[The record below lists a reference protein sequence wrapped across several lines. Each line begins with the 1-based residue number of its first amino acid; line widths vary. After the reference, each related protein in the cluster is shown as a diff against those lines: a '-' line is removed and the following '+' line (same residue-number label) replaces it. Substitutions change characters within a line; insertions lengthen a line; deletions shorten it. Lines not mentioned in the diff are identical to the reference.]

1 MRHTISSFTRI
12 ALPFASC
19 MALTLGAVAQTWSGV
34 RILEPNMGS
43 SSPPELPVVA
53 GDASGH
59 VVAAW
64 TSPSMGVAFSERY
77 PGSEWTVAASLLSA
91 GAVGFSPQIALGAS
105 GVVAVSW
112 IVPGTEFVPAKLVVS
127 VRPLG
132 GNFSTPEEVVSGAT
146 VFDSELAVA
155 DNGCVTIVWA
165 AGGAI
170 KTTSRSPAGAWF
182 PVLVLSATGASGGLL
197 DLAMNDA
204 GAAVV
209 TWQEAASGGSGPTAI
224 HAAYRPA
231 SVRSRWWADE
241 TISSGTGLATWNP
254 KAGID
259 ADGDVAVGYLDGHTL
274 MVARKPAAGGWS
286 LPQPVSPPSDQ
297 VYYPALAM
305 DAAGNIALAWQALD
319 ANNYGTISERVLSAT
334 GELTAINVLSTG
346 FEDASW
352 PMISISRDGSIAAV
366 TWCDNSTLAARVA
379 LGPLRGDWTDYTIGG
394 VWWNTSIPIVAES
407 ALVAAVWPAPTANPN
422 VTRMVANV
430 YTP

>member
-1 MRHTISSFTRI
+1 MLHPNTSIVRF
-12 ALPFASC
+12 ALPMASC
-19 MALTLGAVAQTWSGV
+19 AVLTLGAIAQTWSGV
-34 RILEPNMGS
+34 RVLEPNMGS
-43 SSPPELPVVA
+43 SSPPEIPVVA
-53 GDASGH
+53 GDALGH

-64 TSPSMGVAFSERY
+64 TSPAMGVAFSERY
-77 PGSEWTVAASLLSA
+77 PGAEWSVAASLLPA
-91 GAVGFSPQIALGAS
+91 GTDGFAPQIALGAS

-127 VRPLG
+127 VRPVG
-132 GNFSTPEEVVSGAT
+132 GTFSSPAVIVSGAY
-146 VFDSELAVA
+146 VFDSELGVA
-155 DNGCVTIVWA
+155 ANGCVTAVWA

-170 KTTSRSPAGAWF
+170 KTTSRNPAGAWF
-182 PVLVLSATGASGGLL
+182 PVSVLSASGTSVGLL

-209 TWQEAASGGSGPTAI
+209 TWQETASGGTGPTAI
-224 HAAYRPA
+224 RAAYRPS
-231 SVRSRWWADE
+231 SVRSRWWPAE
-241 TISSGTGLATWNP
+241 TISSGSGLATWNP

-274 MVARKPAAGGWS
+274 VVARQPAAGGWS
-286 LPQPVSPPSDQ
+286 APQPVSPPSDQ

-305 DAAGNIALAWQALD
+305 DSAGNIALAWQALD
-319 ANNYGTISERVLSAT
+319 GSNYGTISERVLSAT
-334 GELTAINVLSTG
+334 GQLSAVNVLSTSL
-346 FEDASW
+346 EDASW
-352 PMISISRDGSIAAV
+352 PMVSISRDGSIAAV

-379 LGPLRGDWTDYTIGG
+379 LGPLRGDWTDYTIGS

-407 ALVAAVWPAPTANPN
+407 VLVAAVWPAPTSNPN